1 MTKAVLS
8 ALGVAAG
15 LVLVSSVAH
24 GQGGAQGGARPR
36 GGQQAVTLP
45 AGAGRE
51 TVQTLCKACHELSR
65 ITFSGGY
72 DREGWSQAVDRMV
85 AVGAPL
91 SPAQRTEV
99 VAYLAAHFPEQP
111 RPEGRVIP
119 GPVKV
124 SFKEWAVPTAG
135 SRPHDPL
142 ATPDGELWWTGQM
155 ANKLGRLDPKT
166 GQMKE
171 FTIDVAQSGPHGL
184 VSDKAGHIWFTA
196 NFQGYIGEL
205 DPKSGKFKEYKIPD
219 ENVKDPHTPMFD
231 QNGILWFTA
240 QSANVLG
247 RLDPK
252 TGQIRIVRSPT
263 PRSNPY
269 GMVITSKGV
278 PVFDE
283 FGANKI
289 GEINPQT
296 MAIKEYV
303 LPDPGTRPRR
313 IAITSDDLIWYSD
326 YALGYLG
333 QLDLKTG
340 KVKSWPSPGGGK
352 SQPYAITA
360 LNDVIW
366 YVETNTKP
374 NMLVRFDP
382 KTEKFQTWKIP
393 SGGGVVRNMM
403 PTRDGG
409 LALAESGVN
418 KVALATVQ

>member
-1 MTKAVLS
+1 MAKAVLS

-15 LVLVSSVAH
+15 LVLVSGAAH
-24 GQGGAQGGARPR
+24 GQGGAGARQGSR
-36 GGQQAVTLP
+36 QAAPVTLP
-45 AGAGRE
+45 PGPGRE
-51 TVQTLCKACHELSR
+51 TVQTACMGCHELNR

-91 SPAQRTEV
+91 SPAQKTEV

-111 RPEGRVIP
+111 KPAGVVIP
-119 GPVKV
+119 GPVQV
-124 SFKEWAVPTAG
+124 SFKEWTVPTPG

-142 ATPDGELWWTGQM
+142 ATPDGDLWWTGQM
-155 ANKLGRLDPKT
+155 ASKLGRLDPKT

-171 FTIDVAQSGPHGL
+171 YATEVPQSGPHGL
-184 VSDKAGHIWFTA
+184 VDDKEGHIWFTA

-205 DPKSGKFKEYKIPD
+205 DPKTGKFKEYKVPD
-219 ENVKDPHTPMFD
+219 ESVKDPHTLKFD

-252 TGQIRIVRSPT
+252 TGQIRIVKSPT
-263 PRSNPY
+263 PHSNPY

-283 FGANKI
+283 FGSNKI
-289 GEINPQT
+289 GEIDPKT
-296 MAIKEYV
+296 MAIKEHV
-303 LPDPGTRPRR
+303 LPDPGSRPRR
-313 IAITSDDLIWYSD
+313 IAITSDDTIWYTD

-333 QLDLKTG
+333 RLDLKTG
-340 KVKSWPSPGGGK
+340 QVKQWPSPSGGK

-366 YVETNTKP
+366 YVESNTKP

-393 SGGGVVRNMM
+393 SGGGVVRNMVA
-403 PTRDGG
+403 TRDGG
-409 LALAESGVN
+409 LGLAESGVN
-418 KVALATVQ
+418 KVALATIH

>member
-1 MTKAVLS
+1 MTKAVLGV
-8 ALGVAAG
+8 LGSVAG
-15 LVLVSSVAH
+15 LVLVSSTVL
-24 GQGGAQGGARPR
+24 GQP
-36 GGQQAVTLP
+36 LS
-45 AGAGRE
+45 AGRPGRGPAVNLPPGPGHD
-51 TVQTLCKACHELSR
+51 TVAMVCMNCHELNR

-72 DREGWSQAVDRMV
+72 DRDGWAQAVDRMV

-91 SPAQRTEV
+91 SPAQKTEV
-99 VAYLAAHFPEQP
+99 VTYLAAHFPEQP
-111 RPEGRVIP
+111 KPEGEVIA

-124 SFKEWAVPTAG
+124 SFKEWTVPTAG

-142 ATPDGELWWTGQM
+142 ATPDGDLWWTGQM
-155 ANKLGRLDPKT
+155 ASKIGRLDPRT

-171 FTIDVAQSGPHGL
+171 WETEVPQSGPHGL

-205 DPKSGKFKEYKIPD
+205 DPKTGKFKEYKIPD
-219 ENVKDPHTPMFD
+219 DNVKDPHTPMFD
-231 QNGILWFTA
+231 QSGILWFTA

-252 TGQIRIVRSPT
+252 TGQIKIVKSPT

-283 FGANKI
+283 FGSNKI
-289 GEINPQT
+289 GEIDPKT

-313 IAITSDDLIWYSD
+313 IAITSDDMIWYTD

-340 KVKSWPSPGGGK
+340 KSKSWPSPGGGR

-366 YVETNTKP
+366 YVESNTKP

-403 PTRDGG
+403 PTHDGG
-409 LALAESGVN
+409 LAMAESGVN
-418 KVALATVQ
+418 KVALAAVQ

>member
-8 ALGVAAG
+8 ALGCAAG
-15 LVLVSSVAH
+15 LVLVSSAAAQ
-24 GQGGAQGGARPR
+24 GQGGGKGA
-36 GGQQAVTLP
+36 AALP
-45 AGAGRE
+45 AGPGRE
-51 TVQTLCKACHELSR
+51 TVATVCVACHELNR
-65 ITFSGGY
+65 ITRSGGY

-91 SPAQRTEV
+91 KPDQKAEV
-99 VAYLAAHFPEQP
+99 VSYLAQHYPEQP
-111 RPEGRVIP
+111 KPAGVAIP

-124 SFKEWAVPTAG
+124 AFKEWAVPTAG
-135 SRPHDPL
+135 SRPHDPM
-142 ATPDGELWWTGQM
+142 AAADGSLWWTGQM

-171 FTIDVAQSGPHGL
+171 FTPNVANSGPHGL
-184 VSDKAGHIWFTA
+184 VADKDGHVWFTA

-205 DPKSGKFKEYKIPD
+205 DPRSGKFREYKIPD
-219 ENVKDPHTPMFD
+219 SSVQDPHTPIFD
-231 QNGILWFTA
+231 HDGILWFTA
-240 QSANVLG
+240 QSANVVG

-252 TGQIRIVRSPT
+252 TGQIRTVKSPT

-269 GMVITSKGV
+269 GMVVTSKGT

-289 GEINPQT
+289 GAINPQT

-313 IAITSDDLIWYSD
+313 IAITSDDTIWYTD

-333 QLDLKTG
+333 RLDLKTG
-340 KVKSWPSPGGGK
+340 QVKQWPSPSGGK

-366 YVETNTKP
+366 YVESNTKP

-382 KTEKFQTWKIP
+382 KTERFQSFRIP
-393 SGGGVVRNMM
+393 SGGGVVRNMT
-403 PTRDGG
+403 PTRDGA

-418 KVALATVQ
+418 KVALATIQ

>member
-1 MTKAVLS
+1 MLS
-8 ALGVAAG
+8 ALGCAGG
-15 LVLVSSVAH
+15 LVLASSAAH
-24 GQGGAQGGARPR
+24 GQGAGAAN
-36 GGQQAVTLP
+36 ALP
-45 AGAGRE
+45 AGPGRE
-51 TVQTLCKACHELSR
+51 TVATACVACHELNR
-65 ITFSGGY
+65 ITRSGGY

-91 SPAQRTEV
+91 QADKKAEV
-99 VAYLAAHFPEQP
+99 IAYLAAHFPEQP
-111 RPEGRVIP
+111 KPAGVVMG

-124 SFKEWAVPTAG
+124 SFREWTVPTAG
-135 SRPHDPL
+135 SRPHDPM
-142 ATPDGELWWTGQM
+142 AAADGSLWWTGQM
-155 ANKLGRLDPKT
+155 ANKLGRLDPRT

-171 FTIDVAQSGPHGL
+171 YTPTVANSGPHGL
-184 VSDKAGHIWFTA
+184 VADRAGHVWFTA

-205 DPKSGKFKEYKIPD
+205 DPKSGRFKAYRIPD
-219 ENVKDPHTPMFD
+219 ASVRDPHTPVFD
-231 QNGILWFTA
+231 HDGILWFTA
-240 QSANVLG
+240 QSANVVG

-252 TGQIRIVRSPT
+252 TGRIRTVKSPT

-283 FGANKI
+283 FGSNKI
-289 GEINPQT
+289 GEIDPRT
-296 MAIKEYV
+296 LAIKEHV

-313 IAITSDDLIWYSD
+313 IAITSDDTIWYTD

-333 QLDLKTG
+333 RLDLKTG
-340 KVKSWPSPGGGK
+340 QVKQWPSPSGGR

-366 YVETNTKP
+366 YVESNTKP

-382 KTEKFQTWKIP
+382 KSETFQTFRIP
-393 SGGGVVRNMM
+393 SGGGVVRNMT
-403 PTRDGG
+403 PTREGG

-418 KVALATVQ
+418 KVALATVR

>member
-1 MTKAVLS
+1 MAKAVLS
-8 ALGVAAG
+8 ALGVAVG
-15 LVLVSSVAH
+15 LVLVSSGAFGQAGPANRQAAADALPPGPGHDTVATMC
-24 GQGGAQGGARPR
+24 
-36 GGQQAVTLP
+36 V
-45 AGAGRE
+45 
-51 TVQTLCKACHELSR
+51 ACHELNR
-65 ITFSGGY
+65 ITRSGGY
-72 DREGWSQAVDRMV
+72 DREGWAQAVDRMV

-91 SPAQRTEV
+91 PADKKIEV
-99 VAYLAAHFPEQP
+99 VAYLAQHFPEQP
-111 RPEGRVIP
+111 KPPGVDIA

-124 SFKEWAVPTAG
+124 SFKEWTVPTPG
-135 SRPHDPL
+135 SRPDDPL
-142 ATPDGELWWTGQM
+142 ATPDGDLWWTGQM
-155 ANKLGRLDPKT
+155 ANKLGRLDPRT

-171 FTIDVAQSGPHGL
+171 FTPTVAQSGPHGL
-184 VSDKAGHIWFTA
+184 VNDKAGHIWFTA
-196 NFQGYIGEL
+196 NSQGYIGEL
-205 DPKSGKFKEYKIPD
+205 DPKTGTFKEYRIPD
-219 ENVKDPHTPMFD
+219 ASVKDPHTPIFD
-231 QNGILWFTA
+231 HDGILWFTA
-240 QSANVLG
+240 QSANVVG

-252 TGQIRIVRSPT
+252 TGEIKLAKSPT

-283 FGANKI
+283 FGTNKI
-289 GEINPQT
+289 GEIDPKT
-296 MAIKEYV
+296 MAIKEHV

-313 IAITSDDLIWYSD
+313 IAITSDDAIWYTD

-333 QLDLKTG
+333 RLDLKTG
-340 KVKSWPSPGGGK
+340 QVKSWPSPGGGK

-366 YVETNTKP
+366 YVESNTKP

-382 KTEKFQTWKIP
+382 RSEKFQTFRIP

-418 KVALATVQ
+418 KVALATLR

>member
-1 MTKAVLS
+1 MTKAVLGV
-8 ALGVAAG
+8 LGVAAG

-24 GQGGAQGGARPR
+24 GQGEGRRPPARQGP
-36 GGQQAVTLP
+36 AVTLP
-45 AGAGRE
+45 AGPGRE
-51 TVQTLCKACHELSR
+51 TVQAVCMACHELNR
-65 ITFSGGY
+65 IVFSGGY
-72 DREGWSQAVDRMV
+72 DRDGWSQAVDRMV

-91 SPAQRTEV
+91 SPAQKSEV
-99 VAYLAAHFPEQP
+99 TAYLAAHFPEQP
-111 RPEGRVIP
+111 KPEGKVIA

-124 SFKEWAVPTAG
+124 TFREWAVPTPG

-142 ATPDGELWWTGQM
+142 ATPDGDLWWTGQM
-155 ANKLGRLDPKT
+155 ASKLGRLDPRT
-166 GQMKE
+166 GRMKE
-171 FTIDVAQSGPHGL
+171 WTTEIPQSGPHGL
-184 VSDKAGHIWFTA
+184 VNDAQGHIWFTA

-205 DPKSGKFKEYKIPD
+205 DPKTGKFKEYKIPD
-219 ENVKDPHTPMFD
+219 ESVKDPHTPIFD
-231 QNGILWFTA
+231 RNGILWFTA

-252 TGQIRIVRSPT
+252 TGRIRIVRSPT

-269 GMVITSKGV
+269 GMVITSKGT

-283 FGANKI
+283 FGSNKI
-289 GEINPQT
+289 GQIDPQT
-296 MAIKEYV
+296 MAIREYV

-340 KVKSWPSPGGGK
+340 KTRQWPSPGGGK

-366 YVETNTKP
+366 YVESNTKP

-382 KTEKFQTWKIP
+382 RTEKFQTWKIP

-418 KVALATVQ
+418 KVALATIR